1 MTFVLT
7 RRRGLAVL
15 ASLPA
20 LALIGRSVGAAAGQ
34 DILSVRGPNAGTE
47 TLFSDEQ
54 LSALPQISFTTST
67 LWTEGDIEF
76 SGPALHSVLNAA
88 NLSSGTEAIRL
99 TALNDYSVTMERS
112 LIEPMTPI
120 VANRMNGSPFSV
132 RDKGPL
138 WVMFPFDQD
147 IRFRSE
153 SYFALS
159 IWQLSRIETV

>member
-1 MTFVLT
+1 MTLVLT

-34 DILSVRGPNAGTE
+34 DILSVRDTDAGTQ
-47 TLFSDEQ
+47 TLFSDEG

-67 LWTEGDIEF
+67 LWTEGEIEF
-76 SGPALHSVLNAA
+76 SGPALLDVLDAA
-88 NLSSGTEAIRL
+88 GLSGDWEAIRL

-112 LIEPMTPI
+112 LIEPMAPI
-120 VANRMNGSPFSV
+120 VANRMNGTPFSV

-159 IWQLSRIETV
+159 IWQLSRIETA